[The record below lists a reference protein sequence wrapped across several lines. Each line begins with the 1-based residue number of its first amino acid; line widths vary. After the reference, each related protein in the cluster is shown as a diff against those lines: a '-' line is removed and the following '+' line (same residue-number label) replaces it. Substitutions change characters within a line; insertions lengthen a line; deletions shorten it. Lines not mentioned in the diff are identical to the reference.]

1 MVEAGKLDRRVQFR
15 RATLSDDGFGAV
27 ETFANLG
34 TPVSAHKRDV
44 SDGEKFRAGEVAA
57 HITTRFQLRSSAFLR
72 GITPKDTLICEG
84 REYNIYGIKELEGR
98 KQLLEITAG
107 ARLDK

>member
-1 MVEAGKLDRRVQFR
+1 MVDAGALDRRVQFR

-34 TPVSAHKRDV
+34 APVSAHKRDI

-57 HITTRFQLRSSAFLR
+57 HLTTRFQVRSSAFTR
-72 GITPKDTLICEG
+72 GITPKDVLVCEG
-84 REYNIYGIKELEGR
+84 RTYNIFGIKELEGR
-98 KQLLEITAG
+98 KRLLEITAG